1 MSPIVLSRPGKAER
15 GFSKRGGLLAHRS
28 ALRHISR
35 LAEGPSRSLQMSVRV
50 AIAPA
55 RLESPLVECNA
66 IAVHSE
72 RGPIGFSGASGNTMV
87 VNERGEGYEVLHPG
101 NVEFI
106 LRGYWVIDILL
117 T

>member
-15 GFSKRGGLLAHRS
+15 GISKRGGPLAHRS

-35 LAEGPSRSLQMSVRV
+35 LAEGPSRSFQKSVRV

-55 RLESPLVECNA
+55 RLESSLVECNTF
-66 IAVHSE
+66 AVHSR
-72 RGPIGFSGASGNTMV
+72 RGPIGFSRVQGSIIVSLG
-87 VNERGEGYEVLHPG
+87 RGEGYEVLHPG

-106 LRGYWVIDILL
+106 LRGY
-117 T
+117 

>member
-28 ALRHISR
+28 ALRHLSR
-35 LAEGPSRSLQMSVRV
+35 LAEGPSRSLQKSVLA

-55 RLESPLVECNA
+55 LLGSSLGGSQCDCIALRAMARLGLA
-66 IAVHSE
+66 GTKKHD
-72 RGPIGFSGASGNTMV
+72 G
-87 VNERGEGYEVLHPG
+87 VNGRGEGYEVLHPG

-106 LRGYWVIDILL
+106 LRGY
-117 T
+117 

>member
-1 MSPIVLSRPGKAER
+1 MSLIVFSRPGKAER
-15 GFSKRGGLLAHRS
+15 GLATRGGQLAHRS
-28 ALRHISR
+28 AFGHISQ
-35 LAEGPSRSLQMSVRV
+35 LAEGLWWSLQKSVRV

-55 RLESPLVECNA
+55 RLESPFVECNA

-87 VNERGEGYEVLHPG
+87 VNERGEGYVVLHPG

-106 LRGYWVIDILL
+106 LRGY
-117 T
+117 